1 MGLYNVK
8 VSPYVPNPIRCFKCQ
23 KFGHGKGQCKGK
35 LKCFKCGAEDHEGF
49 DCKNNPKCSNCGQ
62 PHMASSKDC
71 QHFIREKEIQ
81 KIKSEKNISYPE
93 ARRFVSATNDSPT
106 QKSYASVAKRI
117 FNSVETQTMFTW
129 IENTEKP
136 TRLTGKPKEKNV
148 KTSHKTSS
156 SSQTATTSV
165 KTSISSTTKN
175 NVNNKASKSQLS
187 KGPPHGHG
195 KLIKDPVQ
203 VHNRYGQL
211 DDSEEESVWNLPPD
225 DSPSAMDESPSETRR
240 SPSRSPKGG
249 RRKGSQRKKSFSPIR
264 HP

>member
-1 MGLYNVK
+1 
-8 VSPYVPNPIRCFKCQ
+8 
-23 KFGHGKGQCKGK
+23 
-35 LKCFKCGAEDHEGF
+35 
-49 DCKNNPKCSNCGQ
+49 
-62 PHMASSKDC
+62 MASSKDC
-71 QHFIREKEIQ
+71 QHFMREKEIQ

-106 QKSYASVAKRI
+106 QKSYASVAKRV

-148 KTSHKTSS
+148 KTSHKASS
-156 SSQTATTSV
+156 SSQTATTS
-165 KTSISSTTKN
+165 ISSTTQN
-175 NVNNKASKSQLS
+175 NVNNKASK
-187 KGPPHGHG
+187 GPPQGHG

-203 VHNRYGQL
+203 VHNRYEQL

-240 SPSRSPKGG
+240 YPKGG